1 MADVEQFLTA
11 PTFTALQKLKK
22 TKLTAV
28 ARRLGL
34 EGYSSLS
41 VHSLKQRIHDHLVEN
56 EYYDEQESDPP
67 FQGAGETQ
75 SLLELKL
82 EIKKLELQVETIKQG
97 PGQAQTNNTP
107 TFNINHFLGSVP
119 KFDADEPDRFF
130 ACFERTAKMNE
141 WPYDKWTQLVYRSFT
156 GKALDVF
163 SALSD
168 EQVKDYELVKTTVLT
183 SYQLVPE
190 AYRQQF
196 RKRKRESQETYVE
209 FFRRKHTLIHKWIES
224 ENAKTPSE
232 IIELI
237 LLEDIRTNIH
247 PDLRAHLDQRGIRTL
262 AEAGPVAD
270 HFCLTNPKVHFRPTP
285 SDQRPPPSQPRAS
298 PLLPM
303 STPQAAGP
311 RMTTGFPSSTSGKPV
326 ARETGGPSVNS
337 ERKTFCKYCKR
348 SGHEVSDCYKLINK
362 KPSLVGT
369 PSLSINVA
377 EQTEVK
383 LDLLSPTNNRPVAT
397 ANSSPTSSPFEPYC
411 SSGSVALTQFSEPI
425 PLKILRDTGSALSL
439 VAKDAVPSIE
449 TCYTG
454 NWVLVNGLT
463 GGSRF
468 PLCMLYLR
476 SPITSGYVTLGV
488 VDRLPV
494 KGVSLLIGN
503 DLAGGVM
510 LPNAVVSSRPSVENN
525 TSQLEQEIPGLFPA
539 CAVTR
544 SMSQREGA
552 ESSELVSGRLDDVDP
567 SLPCEESEVDS
578 SQVDLPEIGLGEF
591 FEDPSPAEKTKSSS
605 DDDSVMALASFSS
618 SPVTRIHHQIVVPR
632 PLRQDILSIAH
643 DGVGGHLGVRKTYAK
658 ILSHFYWP
666 KLKRDVSTYCR
677 TCRPCQVAG
686 KPNPTVK
693 PYPLQ
698 PIPVVKEPFRK
709 IVIDCVG
716 PLPKTPRGF
725 QFLFTIVD
733 CATRYPEA
741 IPLRRIT
748 AKNVVRALIHFFTQ
762 VGLPTVVQSDQGS
775 NFTSRLFNQVMESLG
790 VRQSRSSAYHPQSQ
804 GVVERFHQ
812 TLKRVLRT
820 FCIETGRDWDEGVD
834 LLLFAIRDSVQESL
848 GYSPFQLIYGHEVRG
863 PPKVLKKLQLAL
875 SLAHSNLDCAQTK
888 MKQQF
893 DRSHRAEDRY
903 FAVGDQVLSLLPLN
917 NLPLQ
922 SKYSGPYVVLERQGQ
937 ANYVIHTPDRRKKRR
952 LVHVNLLKPFHDR
965 DEAECNRAEPVCMV
979 VPEESDASDE
989 CFSVTHSATG
999 PKLDNSTIVR
1009 NLSEKLKHLS
1019 GAQVEDIQSFLTDF
1033 KGVLGDTPRP
1043 CSTLE
1048 HDVGTEGALPIRQR
1062 PYRLNAF
1069 KREYLRAE
1077 VQRLQ
1082 ELGIVEPS
1090 HSPWASPV
1098 VLVPKPDGSMR
1109 LCVDYRRVNAVTKA
1123 DGYPLPRIDDVI
1135 DDVGAARWVTK
1146 LDLLQGYYQVR
1157 LTERSR
1163 AISAFVTPEG
1173 LYQFTVLPFGLRN
1186 APSTFQR
1193 LMNFITTGLE
1203 GVRCYLDDIVVFGDT
1218 WEEHLDRLK
1227 TLFAALAANSLTVNL
1242 AKSEF
1247 GHAQITFLGHVV
1259 GQGGTRSGLSPPR
1272 SQPSNSILCQRTRRL

>member
-1 MADVEQFLTA
+1 MADIGQFLAA
-11 PTFTALQKLKK
+11 PTVAALWGFNKDKLKALELK
-22 TKLTAV
+22 KLEIQ
-28 ARRLGL
+28 L
-34 EGYSSLS
+34 E
-41 VHSLKQRIHDHLVEN
+41 SLKQG
-56 EYYDEQESDPP
+56 
-67 FQGAGETQ
+67 QG
-75 SLLELKL
+75 
-82 EIKKLELQVETIKQG
+82 QV
-97 PGQAQTNNTP
+97 QTNNTP
-107 TFNINHFLGSVP
+107 TFNIKQNIGSVP
-119 KFDADEPDRFF
+119 QFSEEEPDRFF
-130 ACFERTAKMNE
+130 ALFEKMAKLNK
-141 WPYDKWTQLVYRSFT
+141 WPYDRWTQLVYRSFT

-163 SALSD
+163 SALSE
-168 EQVKDYELVKTTVLT
+168 EQVKDYELVKSTVLT

-190 AYRQQF
+190 AYRQRF

-224 ENAKTPSE
+224 ENARTPSE
-232 IIELI
+232 IIELF
-237 LLEDIRTNIH
+237 LLEDIRNNIH
-247 PDLRAHLDQRGIRTL
+247 PDIRAHLDQRGIRTL
-262 AEAGPVAD
+262 ADAGPVAD
-270 HFCLTNPKVHFRPTP
+270 HYCLTNPKVHCRSTP
-285 SDQRPPPSQPRAS
+285 SDQRPSQPQAS
-298 PLLPM
+298 PLPPT

-311 RMTTGFPSSTSGKPV
+311 RMTTGLPSSTSGKPV
-326 ARETGGPSVNS
+326 ARETGGPSVSS
-337 ERKTFCKYCKR
+337 ERKIFCKYCKR
-348 SGHEVSDCYKLINK
+348 SGHEVSDCFKLKNK

-369 PSLSINVA
+369 PSLAINVA
-377 EQTEVK
+377 EQTEVQ

-397 ANSSPTSSPFEPYC
+397 ANSSPTSSPFEPFC

-449 TCYTG
+449 KCYTG

-463 GGSRF
+463 GGSHI

-494 KGVSLLIGN
+494 EGVSLLIGN

-510 LPNAVVSSRPSVENN
+510 LPNAMVSSRPSVENN
-525 TSQLEQEIPGLFPA
+525 TSQIEKNIPGLFPA

-544 SMSQREGA
+544 SMSQRESA
-552 ESSELVSGRLDDVDP
+552 ESSELVSGRVDDVVP

-578 SQVDLPEIGLGEF
+578 SQVDLHDIGLGEF
-591 FEDPSPAEKTKSSS
+591 FEDPSPAVKTRSSS
-605 DDDSVMALASFSS
+605 DEDSVTALASFSS
-618 SPVTRIHHQIVVPR
+618 SPVTRSKLIQLQAEDPELASFRSRAVSESEAEREASCYYTSSGVLLRKFRSPVSPANHPWAVRHQIVVPS

-643 DGVGGHLGVRKTYAK
+643 DGVGGHLGVRKTYTK

-698 PIPVVKEPFRK
+698 PIPVVKELFSK
-709 IVIDCVG
+709 IIIDCVG

-748 AKNVVRALIHFFTQ
+748 AKNVVRALVHFFTQ

-834 LLLFAIRDSVQESL
+834 LLLFAIRDSVQASL
-848 GYSPFQLIYGHEVRG
+848 GYSPFQLVYGHEVRG
-863 PPKVLKKLQLAL
+863 LLKVLKESWISNEAETPLASYVPKFKEKLHLAL
-875 SLAHSNLDCAQTK
+875 NIAHSNLDRMQTR

-893 DRSHRAEDRY
+893 DKSHRAEDRY
-903 FAVGDQVLSLLPLN
+903 FAVGDKVLALLLLN
-917 NLPLQ
+917 NLPLR
-922 SKYSGPYVVLERQGQ
+922 SKYSGPYVALERQGQ
-937 ANYVIHTPDRRKKRR
+937 ANYVIHTPDR
-952 LVHVNLLKPFHDR
+952 L
-965 DEAECNRAEPVCMV
+965 
-979 VPEESDASDE
+979 PEESDASDE
-989 CFSVTHSATG
+989 CFSETLSATG

-1009 NLSEKLKHLS
+1009 DPSDKLGHLS
-1019 GAQVEDIQSFLTDF
+1019 GAQVEDIKSLLTEF
-1033 KGVLGDTPRP
+1033 ECIFGDIPRP

-1048 HDVGTEGALPIRQR
+1048 HDVETEGALPIRQR

-1069 KREYLRAE
+1069 KREYVRAE

-1082 ELGIVEPS
+1082 ELGILEPS

-1098 VLVPKPDGSMR
+1098 VLVTKPDGSMR
-1109 LCVDYRRVNAVTKA
+1109 LLRRKLMGIPCRGLMTSSTT
-1123 DGYPLPRIDDVI
+1123 
-1135 DDVGAARWVTK
+1135 WV
-1146 LDLLQGYYQVR
+1146 
-1157 LTERSR
+1157 
-1163 AISAFVTPEG
+1163 
-1173 LYQFTVLPFGLRN
+1173 
-1186 APSTFQR
+1186 QR
-1193 LMNFITTGLE
+1193 
-1203 GVRCYLDDIVVFGDT
+1203 
-1218 WEEHLDRLK
+1218 
-1227 TLFAALAANSLTVNL
+1227 
-1242 AKSEF
+1242 
-1247 GHAQITFLGHVV
+1247 
-1259 GQGGTRSGLSPPR
+1259 GG
-1272 SQPSNSILCQRTRRL
+1272 